1 MKTETSSFRLD
12 KEIFTE
18 FKKHA
23 KDKGL
28 TTNSLLNKIM
38 REYMEWGSK
47 TTALQIIPYPS
58 KIIMKLLNK
67 QTEEELRKIGREH
80 VKENFSENLLLLKN
94 EESVEAYL
102 EMTKSFC
109 DASGFSYSTKEKN
122 GTVNFTIRH
131 NQGNKFSILV
141 DEIVKTQIEILT
153 KKRAKTKQMTNSVS
167 FWISF

>member
-1 MKTETSSFRLD
+1 MKTETSSFRLE

-38 REYMEWGSK
+38 KEYIEWDSK
-47 TTALQIIPYPS
+47 AAAIQIIPYPS
-58 KIIMKLLNK
+58 KIIIQLLK
-67 QTEEELRKIGREH
+67 KYTEEELRKIGKEY
-80 VKENFSENLLLLKN
+80 VKEHFSENLLLLKN
-94 EESVEAYL
+94 EESVEAYI
-102 EMTKSFC
+102 EMVKSWC

-122 GTVNFTIRH
+122 GTINCTIRH
-131 NQGNKFSILV
+131 NQGNKFSILA
-141 DEIVKTQIEILT
+141 DEMVKTQIEILT
-153 KKRAKTKQMTNSVS
+153 KKRAETKQMTNSVS

>member
-1 MKTETSSFRLD
+1 MKTETSSFRLE

-38 REYMEWGSK
+38 KEYMEWGSK
-47 TTALQIIPYPS
+47 ATALQVIPYPS
-58 KIIMKLLNK
+58 KIIVKLLNK

-102 EMTKSFC
+102 EMAKNWC
-109 DASGFSYSTKEKN
+109 DASGCSYSAKEKN
-122 GTVNFTIRH
+122 GTTNFTIRH
-131 NQGNKFSILV
+131 NQGNKFSILA
-141 DEIVKTQIEILT
+141 DEIVKTPIEILT
-153 KKRAKTKQMTNSVS
+153 KKRAETKQMTNSVS